1 MIKLMDILTE
11 GKRLTDDDIK
21 IGDAYKSTYRGLVIE
36 FVYGKSNYGNWTTIE
51 FQFKPQY
58 GNPYF
63 QSVTIGPAEG
73 VNSWGKYKK
82 VKINSKQKKIMIKT
96 LEDAIKSK
104 YKGSEET
111 DVLLRDRGEVG
122 SLNNVL
128 SWVKRL

>member
-1 MIKLMDILTE
+1 MDILTE
-11 GKRLTDDDIK
+11 GKRLTDNDIK

-51 FQFKPQY
+51 FQFNPQY

-63 QSVTIGPAEG
+63 QGVTTGPAEG

-82 VKINSKQKKIMIKT
+82 VKINSSQKKIMIKT

-111 DVLLRDRGEVG
+111 DTLLRNRSDVG
-122 SLNNVL
+122 SLNRVL